1 MIQGF
6 LHSGPGWVYEHPSGR
21 WGVTTVGFAA
31 AAASIAIVTALSIDR
46 GPSAYHTALIIH
58 RTHQQ
63 VAEAREASPG
73 VAPAAFQEAEAALSS
88 ARIALAKRRYEAAIA
103 AAITAKES
111 VAREV
116 AANQIP

>member
-6 LHSGPGWVYEHPSGR
+6 LHSGPGWVYKRPSGR
-21 WGVTTVGFAA
+21 WGMTTVGFVAA
-31 AAASIAIVTALSIDR
+31 TASVAIVTTVSIDR

-63 VAEAREASPG
+63 VAEAREASLG
-73 VAPAAFQEAEAALSS
+73 VAPSAFQEAEAALSS
-88 ARIALAKRRYEAAIA
+88 ARIALTKRRYEEAIA
-103 AAITAKES
+103 AAITARES

-116 AANQIP
+116 AANQLP

>member
-1 MIQGF
+1 MIQS
-6 LHSGPGWVYEHPSGR
+6 LLQLEPGWVYGQPSGR
-21 WGVTTVGFAA
+21 WGVTAVGFAA
-31 AAASIAIVTALSIDR
+31 AAASVAIVTTVSIDR
-46 GPSAYHTALIIH
+46 GPSAYHAALIIH

-63 VAEAREASPG
+63 VAKAREASPG
-73 VAPAAFQEAEAALSS
+73 VAPSAFQEAEAALSS

-111 VAREV
+111 VVREI

>member
-1 MIQGF
+1 MIQSF
-6 LHSGPGWVYEHPSGR
+6 LQSGTGRAYGQPSGR

-31 AAASIAIVTALSIDR
+31 AAASVAMVTTVSIDR
-46 GPSAYHTALIIH
+46 EPSAHHAALIIH

-73 VAPAAFQEAEAALSS
+73 VAPSAFQEAEAALSS

-103 AAITAKES
+103 GAITAKEL
-111 VAREV
+111 VARKI

>member
-1 MIQGF
+1 MIQSF
-6 LHSGPGWVYEHPSGR
+6 LHSEPGREYGQPSGR

-31 AAASIAIVTALSIDR
+31 AAASVAIVTTVSIDR
-46 GPSAYHTALIIH
+46 GPSAYHAALIIH

-63 VAEAREASPG
+63 VAEAREVSPG
-73 VAPAAFQEAEAALSS
+73 IVPSAFQEAEAALSS
-88 ARIALAKRRYEAAIA
+88 ARIALAQRRYEAAIA

-111 VAREV
+111 VARKV